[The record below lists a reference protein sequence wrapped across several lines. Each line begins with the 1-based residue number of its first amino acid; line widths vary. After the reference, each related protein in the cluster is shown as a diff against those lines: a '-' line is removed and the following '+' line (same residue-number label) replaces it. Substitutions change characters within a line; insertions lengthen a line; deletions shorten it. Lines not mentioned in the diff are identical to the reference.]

1 MSQVNLLPPEIRAR
15 QAIRRT
21 TGLVVAIGAG
31 VVALILLFFFVQNAR
46 LSSAKDELAAQ
57 EQTNAALE
65 QQIGELQPYAD
76 LQTQLLD
83 KQAMVNAVYVDEV
96 SWSGVLL
103 DVSRVI
109 PDESYLTGMNGQLT
123 ATGIEPTVPGPA
135 LIGGMTFQ
143 GVAQGTDTI
152 ATWLTRLDQVDGWI
166 NAWANSAQENG
177 DYSRIYTFDS
187 AVDLTTDAATDRGRG
202 EGQK

>member
-1 MSQVNLLPPEIRAR
+1 VSQVNLLPPEIRAR

-31 VVALILLFFFVQNAR
+31 IVALILVFFFVQTAR
-46 LSSAKDELAAQ
+46 LASAKDELAAQ
-57 EQTNAALE
+57 QQANAALE

-76 LQTQLLD
+76 LQAQLLA
-83 KQAMVNAVYVDEV
+83 KQAMVNTVYANEV

-109 PDESYLTGMNGQLT
+109 PDESYLTGMNGQVS
-123 ATGIEPTVPGPA
+123 ATGVVPTEAGPA

-177 DYSRIYTFDS
+177 EYSRIYTFDS

-202 EGQK
+202 EGQR